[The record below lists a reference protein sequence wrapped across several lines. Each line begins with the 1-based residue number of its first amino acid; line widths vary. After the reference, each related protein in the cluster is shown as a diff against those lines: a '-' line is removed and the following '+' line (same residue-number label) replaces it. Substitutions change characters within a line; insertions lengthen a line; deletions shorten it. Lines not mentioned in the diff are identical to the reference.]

1 MKIASVLSLFL
12 ALVVGQKEASAQTF
26 QCPICGDGKNVTDAG
41 AIVQVPEQLN
51 RTCAELLFAAE
62 SGFINETQCTI
73 LQPLALMPCCA
84 TQNPTVVPTAAP
96 TTGAPSLE
104 PSFGPAPDCFTDL
117 DNLSERELAVTDLSV
132 PRTLILCPDT
142 DYYMGRADDD
152 NPGTY
157 VGGYSPFVPRPN
169 AHYKCGESGSSS
181 NNCRIIDGD
190 FPILSFGG
198 DLEHTNITFQGLI
211 IESAFRG
218 GMIFARAGD
227 LTFTDCI
234 IRVSL
239 CIEDR

>member
-12 ALVVGQKEASAQTF
+12 ALVGQKEASAQTF

-62 SGFINETQCTI
+62 SGNINETQCTL
-73 LQPLALMPCCA
+73 LQPLALTPCCP
-84 TQNPTVVPTAAP
+84 TQNPAGVPTTAP

-142 DYYMGRADDD
+142 DYFMGRLD
-152 NPGTY
+152 NDSPGEFI
-157 VGGYSPFVPRPN
+157 GGYDPIVPRPN

-181 NNCRIIDGD
+181 NNCRIIDGE

-198 DLEHTNITFQGLI
+198 DSEHTNITFQGI
-211 IESAFRG
+211 TIESAFRG
-218 GMIFARAGD
+218 AMLFANAGD

-239 CIEDR
+239 CIVDR